1 MTVSPAS
8 QDVTSDRV
16 IDTPGTAA
24 MSDQGSPG
32 RDRRT
37 IRQNVVV
44 IRNFLGVI
52 VAIVAAALLFFAKDV
67 VLPFALGMLIALTLS
82 PLTRGVARY
91 GVPPIVSAVCLILAV
106 ALTTAGGL
114 YLLSGPVSEWID
126 QAPQV
131 RLELENRLRD
141 ISASLETVREASERV
156 EDIAEAAKDNDVL
169 KVAIDQP
176 GIVTSTALDM
186 VTLATTALVALVLA
200 LFLLASND
208 IFYVKIVESFPNLT
222 EKTRALRI
230 VYSIEQRI
238 SRYLLSITLI
248 NAGLGV
254 TVGLSMWALGMP
266 QPALWGAIAFLF
278 NFLPYI
284 GALTGIALCAA
295 MALVT
300 FSSLPYALLPPLA
313 YLLANIIEGQFV
325 TPVFL
330 GRRLNL
336 NAVAVFSAVVFWA
349 WMWGIAGALMAV
361 PLLVCFKSMCDHIP
375 ALSVVGNFL
384 NSHVPLQEE
393 LNRSDHPE

>member
-24 MSDQGSPG
+24 MSDQSSPG

-156 EDIAEAAKDNDVL
+156 EDIAEAAYFFAADLSAK
-169 KVAIDQP
+169 
-176 GIVTSTALDM
+176 STGNILNVDAGN
-186 VTLATTALVALVLA
+186 VQA
-200 LFLLASND
+200 F
-208 IFYVKIVESFPNLT
+208 
-222 EKTRALRI
+222 TR
-230 VYSIEQRI
+230 
-238 SRYLLSITLI
+238 
-248 NAGLGV
+248 
-254 TVGLSMWALGMP
+254 
-266 QPALWGAIAFLF
+266 
-278 NFLPYI
+278 
-284 GALTGIALCAA
+284 
-295 MALVT
+295 
-300 FSSLPYALLPPLA
+300 
-313 YLLANIIEGQFV
+313 
-325 TPVFL
+325 
-330 GRRLNL
+330 
-336 NAVAVFSAVVFWA
+336 
-349 WMWGIAGALMAV
+349 
-361 PLLVCFKSMCDHIP
+361 
-375 ALSVVGNFL
+375 
-384 NSHVPLQEE
+384 
-393 LNRSDHPE
+393 

>member
-16 IDTPGTAA
+16 IDTPDAAA
-24 MSDQGSPG
+24 MSDQGGPG

-91 GVPPIVSAVCLILAV
+91 GVPPIVSAVCLVLAV

-141 ISASLETVREASERV
+141 ISASLKTVREASERV
-156 EDIAEAAKDNDVL
+156 EDITEAAKDNDVL

-313 YLLANIIEGQFV
+313 YLLANMIEGQFV

-384 NSHVPLQEE
+384 DSHAPLQEE